1 MRLYP
6 DLVKQ
11 LPIAPYLDD
20 ICAALKSSASRSLIL
35 TAETG
40 AGKSTALPLAL
51 LNHFTGKIIMLE
63 PRRIASLSVAS
74 RVSTLLGEDVGKTAG
89 YVMRL
94 ESCVSKATRFTVM
107 TEAVLTRM
115 LQDDLLL
122 DGVSVVVLDEFHERS
137 VQADLALAFLKET
150 MTLRDDLYVVVMSAT
165 IDTASLSSYL
175 ALGGEPSPVFSVP
188 GRQFPVDVEYAGA
201 VLPSDAVMR
210 ELRKR
215 DRGSILVFLP
225 GIADIRKTAAELERE
240 SADADILLL
249 HSSIDF
255 DEQKK
260 VLSPPDDLSC
270 RRVILSSSIA
280 ETSLSVPCV
289 SVVIDS
295 GLARINRMN
304 VAAGMEMLV
313 TETESVF
320 SAEQRKGR
328 AGRMQRGRCVR
339 LWHENDVHVAE
350 TAPEILRTDLTEL
363 VLECAERGVYR
374 RDALSWLTS
383 PSEAGWRSAQ
393 KLLITL
399 GCLSAGD
406 EAHIEKFVR
415 ITSLGKAAL
424 TLGLHPRLACVALS
438 ALSDGDAGKS
448 AEKKNGKPGKL
459 GSLSS
464 YTEAALHCVLAY
476 SPYAD
481 APPVLQKRF
490 CADVIKR
497 LAKCASRF
505 SDLCESSGAKGS
517 TDAGAERGFP
527 ASGCKAVSARSVTV
541 RDFSASCGI
550 SSAVLLLAGFPD
562 RIARLEGD
570 GTYRFPSGRVA
581 SLPKKERDAF
591 RVFPKWIVAP
601 VVDAGEREGRI
612 YRWEALPTEEAES
625 WLSAKSEIYTETEFA
640 DETHSLRKIEYT
652 RFGRIVLSE
661 RRVAAQDEDFAP
673 AVCRAVEK
681 NGIAWLPL
689 GEKTKAFLSR
699 ARFYEMHASAAPVA
713 ADLVAAHRR
722 AGGGAAADAR
732 AEAGGGTEVNVDGA
746 HTIAKSSEENLIKTV
761 REWLPPFL
769 TGTALGEST
778 VYDALYYYLDGTK
791 VDKNAPQTIS
801 LSNGKSCALV
811 YDAAADGTVRPTIEI
826 IVQKIFGCF
835 ETPRVMG
842 VPVLFKLLSP
852 ARRPLQIT
860 DDLAG
865 FWSGAWPQICKEMKG
880 RYPKHNWDYRA
891 VEGE

>member
-1 MRLYP
+1 MYVYP
-6 DLVKQ
+6 DLINQ
-11 LPIAPYLDD
+11 LPITPYLDD
-20 ICAALKSSASRSLIL
+20 ICVSLKSSRSHSLIL

-51 LNHFTGKIIMLE
+51 LNHFSGKIIMLE
-63 PRRIASLSVAS
+63 PRRIAALSVAS
-74 RVSTLLGEDVGKTAG
+74 RVSTLLGEEIGKTAG

-94 ESCVSKATRFTVM
+94 ESRVSEATRFTVM

-150 MTLRDDLYVVVMSAT
+150 MSLRGDLYVVVMSAT

-175 ALGGEPSPVFSVP
+175 AAGGEAVPVFTVP

-201 VLPSDAVMR
+201 LLPSDAVMR

-240 SADADILLL
+240 SADADILIL

-260 VLSPPDDLSC
+260 VLFPPDDFSR

-280 ETSLSVPCV
+280 ETALSVPGV

-313 TETESVF
+313 TETESLF

-339 LWHENDVHVAE
+339 LWRENDVRVAE
-350 TAPEILRTDLTEL
+350 TTPEILRTDLTEL

-374 RDALSWLTS
+374 RDALSWLTP
-383 PSEAGWRSAQ
+383 PSAGGWKSAQ
-393 KLLITL
+393 KLLIML
-399 GCLSAGD
+399 GCLTAED
-406 EAHIEKFVR
+406 KTEAENSVR

-438 ALSDGDAGKS
+438 ALGFGNVGENPDKKS
-448 AEKKNGKPGKL
+448 GISKKERGGL
-459 GSLSS
+459 ASCV
-464 YTEAALHCVLAY
+464 EAALQCVLAY

-481 APPVLQKRF
+481 SPAALQNRF
-490 CADVIKR
+490 FSDLVKR
-497 LAKCASRF
+497 LAKCAYRF
-505 SDLCESSGAKGS
+505 PDLCGNSGS
-517 TDAGAERGFP
+517 TDG
-527 ASGCKAVSARSVTV
+527 KAA
-541 RDFSASCGI
+541 
-550 SSAVLLLAGFPD
+550 SAVLLLAGFPD
-562 RIARLEGD
+562 RIAHLEGD

-591 RVFPKWIVAP
+591 RVFPEWIVAP
-601 VVDAGEREGRI
+601 VVDAGEKEGRI
-612 YRWEALPTEEAES
+612 YRWEALSAEKAEA
-625 WLSAKSEIYTETEFA
+625 WLSVRSETYTETEFA
-640 DETHSLRKIEYT
+640 EGTYSLRKTEYT
-652 RFGRIVLSE
+652 CFGKIVLEE
-661 RRVAAQDEDFAP
+661 RRVAVQDEDFAY

-681 NGIAWLPL
+681 NGIARLPF
-689 GEKTKAFLSR
+689 GEKTKAFLAR
-699 ARFYEMHASAAPVA
+699 ARFYETHTRAFRTVEGGDAASA
-713 ADLVAAHRR
+713 D
-722 AGGGAAADAR
+722 
-732 AEAGGGTEVNVDGA
+732 GT

-761 REWLPPFL
+761 CEWLPPFL
-769 TGTALGEST
+769 TGTTLRENA
-778 VYDALYYYLDGTK
+778 VYDALYYYLDGAK
-791 VDKNAPQTIS
+791 VDKNVPQTIV
-801 LSNGKSCALV
+801 LANGKSCTLL
-811 YDAAADGTVRPTIEI
+811 YDTAAEGIVRPTIEI

-865 FWSGAWPQICKEMKG
+865 FWSGAWPEICKEMKG

-891 VEGE
+891 VERE

>member
-1 MRLYP
+1 MHDYP

-20 ICAALKSSASRSLIL
+20 ICVSLKSSGSHSLIL

-51 LNHFTGKIIMLE
+51 LNHFSGKIIMLE

-74 RVSTLLGEDVGKTAG
+74 RVSTLLGEEIGKTAG

-94 ESCVSKATRFTVM
+94 ESRVSEVTRFTVM

-137 VQADLALAFLKET
+137 VQADLALAFLTET
-150 MTLRDDLYVVVMSAT
+150 MSLRGDLYVVVMSAT

-175 ALGGEPSPVFSVP
+175 AAGGEAAPVFAVP

-201 VLPSDAVMR
+201 LLPSDAVMR

-240 SADADILLL
+240 SVDADILLL

-260 VLSPPDDLSC
+260 VLSPPNDFSR

-280 ETSLSVPCV
+280 ETSLSVPGV

-328 AGRMQRGRCVR
+328 AGRMRSGRCVR
-339 LWHENDVHVAE
+339 LWCENDVRVAE
-350 TAPEILRTDLTEL
+350 TTPEILRTDLTEL

-374 RDALSWLTS
+374 RDALSWLTP
-383 PSEAGWRSAQ
+383 PSAAAWKSAQ
-393 KLLITL
+393 KLLIAL
-399 GCLSAGD
+399 GCLSAED
-406 EAHIEKFVR
+406 EVHGENSVR

-438 ALSDGDAGKS
+438 ALSFGNVGESADKKS
-448 AEKKNGKPGKL
+448 GISKKECGGLAPCV
-459 GSLSS
+459 
-464 YTEAALHCVLAY
+464 EAALQCVLAY

-481 APPVLQKRF
+481 SPSALQKRF
-490 CADVIKR
+490 FSDLVKR
-497 LAKCASRF
+497 LAKCAYRF
-505 SDLCESSGAKGS
+505 PDLCGNSGSENSS
-517 TDAGAERGFP
+517 D
-527 ASGCKAVSARSVTV
+527 VT
-541 RDFSASCGI
+541 A
-550 SSAVLLLAGFPD
+550 AVLLLAGFPD
-562 RIARLEGD
+562 RIAHLEGD

-581 SLPKKERDAF
+581 SLPKKDRDAF
-591 RVFPKWIVAP
+591 RVFPEWIVAP
-601 VVDAGEREGRI
+601 VVDAGEKEGRI
-612 YRWEALPTEEAES
+612 YRWEALSAEEAEA
-625 WLSAKSEIYTETEFA
+625 WLSVRSETYTETEFA
-640 DETHSLRKIEYT
+640 EGTHSLRKTEYT
-652 RFGRIVLSE
+652 YFGKIVLAE
-661 RRVAAQDEDFAP
+661 RRVAVQDGDFAY

-681 NGIAWLPL
+681 NGITRLPF
-689 GEKTKAFLSR
+689 GEKTKAFLAR
-699 ARFYEMHASAAPVA
+699 VRFYETHTRAFRTVDDGSAVS
-713 ADLVAAHRR
+713 AD
-722 AGGGAAADAR
+722 
-732 AEAGGGTEVNVDGA
+732 GTY
-746 HTIAKSSEENLIKTV
+746 TIAKSSEENLIKTV

-769 TGTALGEST
+769 TGTTLRENA
-778 VYDALYYYLDGTK
+778 VYDALYYYLDGAK
-791 VDKNAPQTIS
+791 VDKNVPQTIV
-801 LSNGKSCALV
+801 LANGKSCTLL
-811 YDAAADGTVRPTIEI
+811 YDTAAEGIIRPTIEI

-865 FWSGAWPQICKEMKG
+865 FWSGAWPEICKEMKG

-891 VEGE
+891 AERE

>member
-1 MRLYP
+1 MYVYP
-6 DLVKQ
+6 DLINQ
-11 LPIAPYLDD
+11 LPITPHLDD
-20 ICAALKSSASRSLIL
+20 ICVSLKSSRSHSLIL

-51 LNHFTGKIIMLE
+51 LNHFSGKIIMLE
-63 PRRIASLSVAS
+63 PRRIAALSVAS
-74 RVSTLLGEDVGKTAG
+74 RVSTLLGEEVGETAG

-94 ESCVSKATRFTVM
+94 ESRVSEATRFTVM

-150 MTLRDDLYVVVMSAT
+150 LPLRDDLYVVVMSAT

-175 ALGGEPSPVFSVP
+175 AAGDEAAPVFTVP

-201 VLPSDAVMR
+201 LLPSDAVMR

-215 DRGSILVFLP
+215 DGGSILVFLP

-240 SADADILLL
+240 TADADILLL

-260 VLSPPDDLSC
+260 VLSPPDGFSR

-280 ETSLSVPCV
+280 ETSLSVPGV

-339 LWHENDVHVAE
+339 LWRENDVRVAE
-350 TAPEILRTDLTEL
+350 TTPEIARTDLTEL

-374 RDALSWLTS
+374 RDALSWLTP
-383 PSEAGWRSAQ
+383 PSAAAWKSAQ
-393 KLLITL
+393 KLLIAL
-399 GCLSAGD
+399 GCLSAED
-406 EAHIEKFVR
+406 EVHGENSVR

-438 ALSDGDAGKS
+438 ALSFGNVGESADKKS
-448 AEKKNGKPGKL
+448 GISKKERGGLMPCA
-459 GSLSS
+459 
-464 YTEAALHCVLAY
+464 EAALQCVLAY

-481 APPVLQKRF
+481 SPAALQKRF
-490 CADVIKR
+490 
-497 LAKCASRF
+497 F
-505 SDLCESSGAKGS
+505 SDLVKRLTKCAYRFPDLCGNSGSEDSS
-517 TDAGAERGFP
+517 D
-527 ASGCKAVSARSVTV
+527 VT
-541 RDFSASCGI
+541 A
-550 SSAVLLLAGFPD
+550 AVLLLAGFPD
-562 RIARLEGD
+562 RIAHLEED

-581 SLPKKERDAF
+581 SLPKKDRDAF
-591 RVFPKWIVAP
+591 RVFPEWIVAP
-601 VVDAGEREGRI
+601 VVDAGEKEGRI
-612 YRWEALPTEEAES
+612 YRWEALSAEEAEA
-625 WLSAKSEIYTETEFA
+625 WLSVRSERYTETEFA
-640 DETHSLRKIEYT
+640 EGTYSLRKTEYT
-652 RFGRIVLSE
+652 CFGKIVLAE
-661 RRVAAQDEDFAP
+661 RRVAVQDGDFAY

-681 NGIAWLPL
+681 NGIARLPF
-689 GEKTKAFLSR
+689 GEKTKAFLAR
-699 ARFYEMHASAAPVA
+699 ARFYETHTRAFRTVEGGSAASA
-713 ADLVAAHRR
+713 D
-722 AGGGAAADAR
+722 
-732 AEAGGGTEVNVDGA
+732 GTY
-746 HTIAKSSEENLIKTV
+746 TIAKSSEENLIKTV

-769 TGTALGEST
+769 TGTTLRENA
-778 VYDALYYYLDGTK
+778 VYDALYYYLGGAK
-791 VDKNAPQTIS
+791 VDKNAPQTIV
-801 LSNGKSCALV
+801 LANGKSCTLL
-811 YDAAADGTVRPTIEI
+811 YDTAAEGIIRPTIEI

-865 FWSGAWPQICKEMKG
+865 FWSGAWPEICKEMKG

-891 VEGE
+891 VERE

>member
-1 MRLYP
+1 MFLYP

-20 ICAALKSSASRSLIL
+20 ICVSLKSSPSHSLIL

-51 LNHFTGKIIMLE
+51 LNHFSGKIIMLE
-63 PRRIASLSVAS
+63 PRRIATLSVAS
-74 RVSTLLGEDVGKTAG
+74 RVSTLLGEEVGKTAG

-94 ESCVSKATRFTVM
+94 ESRVSKAARFTVM

-122 DGVSVVVLDEFHERS
+122 DGVSVVILDEFHERS

-150 MTLRDDLYVVVMSAT
+150 MQLRDDLYVVVMSAT

-175 ALGGEPSPVFSVP
+175 AAGGETSPVFAVP
-188 GRQFPVDVEYAGA
+188 GRQFPVDVEYAGV

-210 ELRKR
+210 ELRRR

-240 SADADILLL
+240 SADADILIL

-260 VLSPPDDLSC
+260 VLSPPDDFSR

-280 ETSLSVPCV
+280 ETSLSVPGV

-304 VAAGMEMLV
+304 ASAGMEMLV
-313 TETESVF
+313 TEIESVF

-328 AGRMQRGRCVR
+328 AGRMRRGRCVR
-339 LWHENDVHVAE
+339 LWRENEVRAAE
-350 TAPEILRTDLTEL
+350 TAPEIARTDLTEL

-374 RDALSWLTS
+374 RDALSWLTP
-383 PSEAGWRSAQ
+383 PSAGAWKSAQ

-399 GCLSAGD
+399 GCLREENRADAENS
-406 EAHIEKFVR
+406 VR

-438 ALSDGDAGKS
+438 ALRVENACEST
-448 AEKKNGKPGKL
+448 EKENGLSKKERG
-459 GSLSS
+459 GLSS
-464 YTEAALHCVLAY
+464 CAESALQCVLAY

-481 APPVLQKRF
+481 SPSALQKRF
-490 CADVIKR
+490 SSDLIKR

-505 SDLCESSGAKGS
+505 PDLCGNSGA
-517 TDAGAERGFP
+517 
-527 ASGCKAVSARSVTV
+527 TV
-541 RDFSASCGI
+541 DCVRAA
-550 SSAVLLLAGFPD
+550 AVLLLAGFPD

-591 RVFPKWIVAP
+591 RVFPEWIVAP
-601 VVDAGEREGRI
+601 VVDAGEKEGRI
-612 YRWEALPTEEAES
+612 YRWEALSAEEAEA
-625 WLSAKSEIYTETEFA
+625 WLSGRSETYTETEFT
-640 DETHSLRKIEYT
+640 EGTHSLRKTEYT
-652 RFGRIVLSE
+652 CFGKIVLSE
-661 RRVAAQDEDFAP
+661 RRVAAQDEDFAC

-681 NGIAWLPL
+681 NGIARLPL
-689 GEKTKAFLSR
+689 GERAKAFLER
-699 ARFYEMHASAAPVA
+699 ARFYEAHTRACSTADGGDAAS
-713 ADLVAAHRR
+713 
-722 AGGGAAADAR
+722 
-732 AEAGGGTEVNVDGA
+732 VDGI
-746 HTIAKSSEENLIKTV
+746 HTITKASEENLIKTV

-769 TGTALGEST
+769 TGTTLRENA
-778 VYDALYYYLDGTK
+778 VYDALYYYLDGAK
-791 VDKNAPQTIS
+791 VDKNVPQTIA
-801 LSNGKSCALV
+801 LPNGKSCTLLYV
-811 YDAAADGTVRPTIEI
+811 AAADGTVRPTIEI
-826 IVQKIFGCF
+826 IVQRIFGCF

-860 DDLAG
+860 DDIAG
-865 FWSGAWPQICKEMKG
+865 FWSGAWPEICKEMKG

-891 VEGE
+891 AERE

>member
-1 MRLYP
+1 MYVYP
-6 DLVKQ
+6 GLINQ
-11 LPIAPYLDD
+11 LPIAPHLDD
-20 ICAALKSSASRSLIL
+20 ICVALKSSSSHSLIL

-51 LNHFTGKIIMLE
+51 LNHFAGKIIMLE

-74 RVSTLLGEDVGKTAG
+74 RVSALLGEEVGKTAG

-94 ESCVSKATRFTVM
+94 ESRVSDATRFTVM

-115 LQDDLLL
+115 LQDDLFL

-137 VQADLALAFLKET
+137 VQADLALTFLKET
-150 MTLRDDLYVVVMSAT
+150 LSLREDLYVVVMSAT

-175 ALGGEPSPVFSVP
+175 AAGGEGAPVFAVP
-188 GRQFPVDVEYAGA
+188 GRQFPVDVEYAPA

-210 ELRKR
+210 ELRTQ

-240 SADADILLL
+240 AADADILIL

-260 VLSPPDDLSC
+260 VLSPPDDFSR
-270 RRVILSSSIA
+270 RRVILSSAIA
-280 ETSLSVPCV
+280 ETSLSVPGV

-295 GLARINRMN
+295 GLAKINRMN

-313 TETESVF
+313 TEIESVF

-339 LWHENDVHVAE
+339 LWCENDVRAAE
-350 TAPEILRTDLTEL
+350 TAPEIARTDLTEL
-363 VLECAERGVYR
+363 VLECAERGVYT
-374 RDALSWLTS
+374 RDALSWLTP
-383 PSEAGWRSAQ
+383 PSAGGWKSAQ
-393 KLLITL
+393 KLLIML
-399 GCLSAGD
+399 GCLSEEVKAD
-406 EAHIEKFVR
+406 AENSVR

-438 ALSDGDAGKS
+438 ALRFGNAGEC
-448 AEKKNGKPGKL
+448 AEKKSGISKKDRVGLEPCV
-459 GSLSS
+459 
-464 YTEAALHCVLAY
+464 EAALECVLAY

-481 APPVLQKRF
+481 SPSALQKRF
-490 CADVIKR
+490 FSDLVKR
-497 LAKCASRF
+497 LAKCASLF
-505 SDLCESSGAKGS
+505 PELCGNSGS
-517 TDAGAERGFP
+517 TEG
-527 ASGCKAVSARSVTV
+527 KAA
-541 RDFSASCGI
+541 
-550 SSAVLLLAGFPD
+550 SAVLLLAGFPD

-591 RVFPKWIVAP
+591 RVFPEWIVAP
-601 VVDAGEREGRI
+601 VVDAGEKEGRI
-612 YRWEALPTEEAES
+612 YRWEALSAEKAEA
-625 WLSAKSEIYTETEFA
+625 WLSVRSETYTETEFA
-640 DETHSLRKIEYT
+640 EGTHSLRKTEYT
-652 RFGRIVLSE
+652 CFGKIVLAE
-661 RRVAAQDEDFAP
+661 RRVAAQDEDFAY

-681 NGIAWLPL
+681 NGIARLPL
-689 GEKTKAFLSR
+689 GEKTKAFLAR
-699 ARFYEMHASAAPVA
+699 ARFYEAHTRAFRTGEGGDAAS
-713 ADLVAAHRR
+713 
-722 AGGGAAADAR
+722 
-732 AEAGGGTEVNVDGA
+732 VDGT

-769 TGTALGEST
+769 TGTTLRENS
-778 VYDALYYYLDGTK
+778 VYDALYYYLDGAK
-791 VDKNAPQTIS
+791 IDKNVPQTIV
-801 LSNGKSCALV
+801 LANGKSCTLL
-811 YDAAADGTVRPTIEI
+811 YDTAAEGIVRPTIEI
-826 IVQKIFGCF
+826 IVQRIFGCF

-865 FWSGAWPQICKEMKG
+865 FWSGAWPEICKEMKG

-891 VEGE
+891 AERE

>member
-1 MRLYP
+1 MRDYP

-11 LPIAPYLDD
+11 LPITPYLDD
-20 ICAALKSSASRSLIL
+20 ICVSLKSSPSHSLIL

-51 LNHFTGKIIMLE
+51 LNHFSGKIIMLE
-63 PRRIASLSVAS
+63 PRRIAALSVAS
-74 RVSTLLGEDVGKTAG
+74 RVSTLLGEEVGKTAG

-94 ESCVSKATRFTVM
+94 ESRVSEAARFTVM

-122 DGVSVVVLDEFHERS
+122 DGISVVVFDEFHERS

-165 IDTASLSSYL
+165 IDTASLLSYL
-175 ALGGEPSPVFSVP
+175 AAGGEASPVFAVP
-188 GRQFPVDVEYAGA
+188 GRQFPVDVEYAGV

-210 ELRKR
+210 ELRRR

-240 SADADILLL
+240 AADADILIL

-260 VLSPPDDLSC
+260 VLSPPDDFSR

-280 ETSLSVPCV
+280 ETSLSVPGV

-304 VAAGMEMLV
+304 ASAGMEMLV

-339 LWHENDVHVAE
+339 LWRENEVRAAE
-350 TAPEILRTDLTEL
+350 TAPEIVRTDLTEL
-363 VLECAERGVYR
+363 VLECAERGVYT
-374 RDALSWLTS
+374 RDALSWLTP
-383 PSEAGWRSAQ
+383 PSAGAWKSAQ

-399 GCLSAGD
+399 GCLSEETKSDA
-406 EAHIEKFVR
+406 ENSVR
-415 ITSLGKAAL
+415 ITSRGKAAL

-438 ALSDGDAGKS
+438 ALRVENACESTEKENGLSKKERDG
-448 AEKKNGKPGKL
+448 
-459 GSLSS
+459 LSS
-464 YTEAALHCVLAY
+464 CAEAALQCVLAY

-481 APPVLQKRF
+481 SPPALQKRF
-490 CADVIKR
+490 SSDLIKR

-505 SDLCESSGAKGS
+505 PDLCGNSGA
-517 TDAGAERGFP
+517 TAD
-527 ASGCKAVSARSVTV
+527 CV
-541 RDFSASCGI
+541 RVA
-550 SSAVLLLAGFPD
+550 AVLLLAGFPD

-591 RVFPKWIVAP
+591 RVFPEWIVAP
-601 VVDAGEREGRI
+601 VVDAGEKEGRI
-612 YRWEALPTEEAES
+612 YRWEALSAEEAEA
-625 WLSAKSEIYTETEFA
+625 WLSGRSETYTETEFT
-640 DETHSLRKIEYT
+640 EGTHSLRKTEYT
-652 RFGRIVLSE
+652 CFGKIVLSE
-661 RRVAAQDEDFAP
+661 RRVAAQDEDFAC

-681 NGIAWLPL
+681 NGIARLPL
-689 GEKTKAFLSR
+689 GERAKAFLER
-699 ARFYEMHASAAPVA
+699 ARFYEAHTRACSTADGGDAAS
-713 ADLVAAHRR
+713 
-722 AGGGAAADAR
+722 
-732 AEAGGGTEVNVDGA
+732 VDGI
-746 HTIAKSSEENLIKTV
+746 HTITKASEENLIKTV

-769 TGTALGEST
+769 TGTTLRENA
-778 VYDALYYYLDGTK
+778 VYDALYYYLDGAK
-791 VDKNAPQTIS
+791 VDKNVPQTIA
-801 LSNGKSCALV
+801 LPNGKSCTLLYV
-811 YDAAADGTVRPTIEI
+811 AAADGTVRPTIEI
-826 IVQKIFGCF
+826 IVQRIFGCF
-835 ETPRVMG
+835 ETPCVMG

-865 FWSGAWPQICKEMKG
+865 FWSGAWPEICKEMKG
-880 RYPKHNWDYRA
+880 RYPKHNWDYR
-891 VEGE
+891 VLERE

>member
-1 MRLYP
+1 MRDYP

-20 ICAALKSSASRSLIL
+20 ICVSLKSSPSHSLIL

-51 LNHFTGKIIMLE
+51 LNHFSGKIIMLE
-63 PRRIASLSVAS
+63 PRRIAALSVAS
-74 RVSTLLGEDVGKTAG
+74 RVSTLLGEEVGKTAG

-94 ESCVSKATRFTVM
+94 ESRVSEAARFTVM

-150 MTLRDDLYVVVMSAT
+150 MQLRDDLYVVVMSAT

-175 ALGGEPSPVFSVP
+175 AAGDEAAPVFSVS
-188 GRQFPVDVEYAGA
+188 GRQFPVDVEYAGV

-210 ELRKR
+210 ELRRR

-225 GIADIRKTAAELERE
+225 CIADIRKTAAELERE
-240 SADADILLL
+240 SADADILIL

-260 VLSPPDDLSC
+260 VLSPPDDFSR

-280 ETSLSVPCV
+280 ETSLSVPGV

-304 VAAGMEMLV
+304 ASAGMEMLV
-313 TETESVF
+313 TEIESVF

-339 LWHENDVHVAE
+339 LWRENEVRAAE
-350 TAPEILRTDLTEL
+350 TAPEIARTDLTEL

-374 RDALSWLTS
+374 RDALSWLTP
-383 PSEAGWRSAQ
+383 PSAGAWKSAQ

-399 GCLSAGD
+399 GCLREENRADAENS
-406 EAHIEKFVR
+406 VR
-415 ITSLGKAAL
+415 ITSRGKAAL

-438 ALSDGDAGKS
+438 ALRVENAGES
-448 AEKKNGKPGKL
+448 TEKENGLSKKERG
-459 GSLSS
+459 GLSS
-464 YTEAALHCVLAY
+464 CAESALQCVLAY

-481 APPVLQKRF
+481 SPSALQKRF
-490 CADVIKR
+490 SSDLIKR

-505 SDLCESSGAKGS
+505 PDLCGNSGATVDCVRAAAECSRSLSGRKVPLAN
-517 TDAGAERGFP
+517 AGREYGFRI
-527 ASGCKAVSARSVTV
+527 SDGKAA
-541 RDFSASCGI
+541 
-550 SSAVLLLAGFPD
+550 SAVLLLAGFPD

-591 RVFPKWIVAP
+591 RVFPEWIVAP
-601 VVDAGEREGRI
+601 VVDAGEKEGRI
-612 YRWEALPTEEAES
+612 YRWEALSAEEAEA
-625 WLSAKSEIYTETEFA
+625 WLSGRSETYTETEFT
-640 DETHSLRKIEYT
+640 EGTHSLRKTEYT
-652 RFGRIVLSE
+652 CFRKIVLSE
-661 RRVAAQDEDFAP
+661 RRVAAQDEDFAC

-681 NGIAWLPL
+681 NGIVRLPL
-689 GEKTKAFLSR
+689 GERAKAFLER
-699 ARFYEMHASAAPVA
+699 ARFYEAHTRAFRTAEGGDAASA
-713 ADLVAAHRR
+713 
-722 AGGGAAADAR
+722 
-732 AEAGGGTEVNVDGA
+732 GGT
-746 HTIAKSSEENLIKTV
+746 HTIEKSSEDNLIKTV

-769 TGTALGEST
+769 TGTVLRENA
-778 VYDALYYYLDGTK
+778 VYDALYYYLDGAK
-791 VDKNAPQTIS
+791 VDKNVPQTIA
-801 LSNGKSCALV
+801 LPNGKSCTLLYV
-811 YDAAADGTVRPTIEI
+811 AAADGTVRPTIEI
-826 IVQKIFGCF
+826 IVQRIFGCF
-835 ETPRVMG
+835 ETPCVMG

-865 FWSGAWPQICKEMKG
+865 FWSGAWPEICKEMKG
-880 RYPKHNWDYRA
+880 RYPKHNWDYR
-891 VEGE
+891 VLERK

>member
-1 MRLYP
+1 MRAYP
-6 DLVKQ
+6 DLIKQ

-20 ICAALKSSASRSLIL
+20 ICIALKSSGSRSLIL

-51 LNHFTGKIIMLE
+51 LNHFTGNIIMLE

-74 RVSTLLGEDVGKTAG
+74 RVSTLLGEDVGGTAG

-94 ESCVSKATRFTVM
+94 ESRVSKATRFTVM

-175 ALGGEPSPVFSVP
+175 ALGGEASPVFSVP

-210 ELRKR
+210 ELRSR

-240 SADADILLL
+240 SADGDILLL

-260 VLSPPDDLSC
+260 VLAPPDDFSR

-280 ETSLSVPCV
+280 ETSLSVPGV

-328 AGRMQRGRCVR
+328 AGRMRRGRCVR
-339 LWHENDVHVAE
+339 LWHENDVRVAE
-350 TAPEILRTDLTEL
+350 TAPEILRTDLAEL

-374 RDALSWLTS
+374 RDALSWLTP
-383 PSEAGWRSAQ
+383 PSEAGWKSAQ
-393 KLLITL
+393 KLLIDL

-406 EAHIEKFVR
+406 EAHAENSVR

-438 ALSDGDAGKS
+438 ALSDGDAGKI
-448 AEKKNGKPGKL
+448 AERKTESPGKAVGGL
-459 GSLSS
+459 SLRAE
-464 YTEAALHCVLAY
+464 TALQCVLAY

-481 APPVLQKRF
+481 ASPVLQKRF
-490 CADVIKR
+490 CADLIRR

-505 SDLCESSGAKGS
+505 PDLGGNSNSEDSVDVTA
-517 TDAGAERGFP
+517 AGIGRGFR
-527 ASGCKAVSARSVTV
+527 ASGGMPFARSATV
-541 RDFSASCGI
+541 RDFSASGGI

-581 SLPKKERDAF
+581 SLPKKDRDVT
-591 RVFPKWIVAP
+591 RVFSEWIVAP
-601 VVDAGEREGRI
+601 VVDAGEKEGRI
-612 YRWEALPTEEAES
+612 YRWEALSTEEAEL
-625 WLSAKSEIYTETEFA
+625 WLSAKSETYTETEFA
-640 DETHSLRKIEYT
+640 DGTYSLRKVEYV
-652 RFGRIVLSE
+652 RFGKIVLSE
-661 RRVAAQDEDFAP
+661 RRVAARDEDFAL
-673 AVCRAVEK
+673 AACRAVEK
-681 NGIAWLPL
+681 NGIARLPL
-689 GEKTKAFLSR
+689 GEKTKAFLAR
-699 ARFYEMHASAAPVA
+699 ARFYEMYAPAAPAVP
-713 ADLVAAHRR
+713 DLAAAHRTGE
-722 AGGGAAADAR
+722 GGSA
-732 AEAGGGTEVNVDGA
+732 AGGGTEVNVDGS

-769 TGTALGEST
+769 TGTALRESA
-778 VYDALYYYLDGTK
+778 VYDALYYYLDGAN
-791 VDKNAPQTIS
+791 VDKNAPRSIV
-801 LSNGKSCALV
+801 LANGKSCALL
-811 YDAAADGTVRPTIEI
+811 YEAAADGTVRPTIEI

-865 FWSGAWPQICKEMKG
+865 FWSGAWPEICKEMKG
-880 RYPKHNWDYRA
+880 RYPKHNWDYR
-891 VEGE
+891 VLERE

>member
-1 MRLYP
+1 MHDYP

-20 ICAALKSSASRSLIL
+20 ICVSLKSSGSHSLIL

-51 LNHFTGKIIMLE
+51 LNHFSGKIIMLE

-74 RVSTLLGEDVGKTAG
+74 RVSTLLGEEIGKTAG

-94 ESCVSKATRFTVM
+94 ESRVSEVTRFTVM

-150 MTLRDDLYVVVMSAT
+150 MSLRGDLYVVVMSAT

-175 ALGGEPSPVFSVP
+175 AAGGEAVPVFAVP

-201 VLPSDAVMR
+201 LLPSDAVMR

-240 SADADILLL
+240 SVDADILLL

-260 VLSPPDDLSC
+260 VLSPPNDFSR

-280 ETSLSVPCV
+280 ETSLSVPGV

-328 AGRMQRGRCVR
+328 AGRMRSGRCVR
-339 LWHENDVHVAE
+339 LWCENDVRVAE
-350 TAPEILRTDLTEL
+350 TTSEILRTDLTEL

-374 RDALSWLTS
+374 RDALSWLTP
-383 PSEAGWRSAQ
+383 PSAAAWKSAQ
-393 KLLITL
+393 KLLIAL
-399 GCLSAGD
+399 GCLTAEDKTDAENS
-406 EAHIEKFVR
+406 VR

-438 ALSDGDAGKS
+438 VLSFGNVGESADKKS
-448 AEKKNGKPGKL
+448 GISKKERGGLAPCV
-459 GSLSS
+459 
-464 YTEAALHCVLAY
+464 EAALQCVLAY

-481 APPVLQKRF
+481 SPAALQKRF
-490 CADVIKR
+490 FSDLVKR
-497 LAKCASRF
+497 LAKCAYRF
-505 SDLCESSGAKGS
+505 PDLCGNSGSEDSS
-517 TDAGAERGFP
+517 D
-527 ASGCKAVSARSVTV
+527 VT
-541 RDFSASCGI
+541 A
-550 SSAVLLLAGFPD
+550 AVLLLAGFPD
-562 RIARLEGD
+562 RIAHLEGD

-581 SLPKKERDAF
+581 SLPKKDRDAF
-591 RVFPKWIVAP
+591 RVFSEWIVAP
-601 VVDAGEREGRI
+601 VVDAGEKEGRI
-612 YRWEALPTEEAES
+612 YRWEALSAEEAEA
-625 WLSAKSEIYTETEFA
+625 WLSVRSETYTETEFA
-640 DETHSLRKIEYT
+640 EGTHSLRKTEYT
-652 RFGRIVLSE
+652 CFGKIVLAE
-661 RRVAAQDEDFAP
+661 RRVAVQDGDFAY

-681 NGIAWLPL
+681 NGITRLPF
-689 GEKTKAFLSR
+689 GEKTKAFLAR
-699 ARFYEMHASAAPVA
+699 VRFYEAHTRAFRTVDDGSPVS
-713 ADLVAAHRR
+713 VV
-722 AGGGAAADAR
+722 
-732 AEAGGGTEVNVDGA
+732 GTY
-746 HTIAKSSEENLIKTV
+746 TIAKSSEENLIKTV

-769 TGTALGEST
+769 TGTTLRENA
-778 VYDALYYYLDGTK
+778 VYDALYYYLDGAK
-791 VDKNAPQTIS
+791 VDKNVPQTIV
-801 LSNGKSCALV
+801 LANGKSCTLL
-811 YDAAADGTVRPTIEI
+811 YDTAAEGIIRPTIEI

-865 FWSGAWPQICKEMKG
+865 FWSGAWPEICKEMKG

-891 VEGE
+891 AERE

>member
-1 MRLYP
+1 MHDYP

-20 ICAALKSSASRSLIL
+20 ICVSLKSSGSHSLIL

-51 LNHFTGKIIMLE
+51 LNHFSGKIIMLE
-63 PRRIASLSVAS
+63 PRRIAALSVAS
-74 RVSTLLGEDVGKTAG
+74 RVSTLLGEEIGKTAG

-94 ESCVSKATRFTVM
+94 ESRVSEATRFTVM

-150 MTLRDDLYVVVMSAT
+150 LSLREDLYVVVMSAT

-175 ALGGEPSPVFSVP
+175 AAGGEAVPVFTVP

-201 VLPSDAVMR
+201 LLPSDAVMR

-240 SADADILLL
+240 SVDADILLL

-260 VLSPPDDLSC
+260 VLSPPDGFSR

-280 ETSLSVPCV
+280 ETSLSVPGV

-339 LWHENDVHVAE
+339 LWRETDVRVAE
-350 TAPEILRTDLTEL
+350 TTPEIARTDLTEL

-374 RDALSWLTS
+374 CDALSWLTP
-383 PSEAGWRSAQ
+383 PSAAAWKSAQ
-393 KLLITL
+393 KLLIAL
-399 GCLSAGD
+399 GCLTAENKTD
-406 EAHIEKFVR
+406 VENIVR

-438 ALSDGDAGKS
+438 ALSFGNVGESADKKS
-448 AEKKNGKPGKL
+448 GISKKERGGLMPCA
-459 GSLSS
+459 
-464 YTEAALHCVLAY
+464 EAALQCVLAY

-481 APPVLQKRF
+481 SPAALQKRF
-490 CADVIKR
+490 
-497 LAKCASRF
+497 F
-505 SDLCESSGAKGS
+505 SDLVKRLTKCAYRFPDLCGNSGS
-517 TDAGAERGFP
+517 TDG
-527 ASGCKAVSARSVTV
+527 KAA
-541 RDFSASCGI
+541 
-550 SSAVLLLAGFPD
+550 SAVLLLAGFPD
-562 RIARLEGD
+562 RIAHLEGD

-591 RVFPKWIVAP
+591 RVFPEWIVAP
-601 VVDAGEREGRI
+601 VVDAGEKEGRI
-612 YRWEALPTEEAES
+612 YRWEALSAEKAEA
-625 WLSAKSEIYTETEFA
+625 WLSVRSETYTETEFA
-640 DETHSLRKIEYT
+640 EGTHSLRKTEYT
-652 RFGRIVLSE
+652 CFGKIVLEE
-661 RRVAAQDEDFAP
+661 RRVAVQDEDFAY

-681 NGIAWLPL
+681 NGIARLPF
-689 GEKTKAFLSR
+689 GEKTKAFLAR
-699 ARFYEMHASAAPVA
+699 ARFYETHTRAFRTVEGGDAASA
-713 ADLVAAHRR
+713 D
-722 AGGGAAADAR
+722 
-732 AEAGGGTEVNVDGA
+732 GT

-761 REWLPPFL
+761 CEWLPPFL
-769 TGTALGEST
+769 TGTTLRENA
-778 VYDALYYYLDGTK
+778 VYDALYYYLDGAK
-791 VDKNAPQTIS
+791 VDKNVPQTIV
-801 LSNGKSCALV
+801 LANGKSCTLL
-811 YDAAADGTVRPTIEI
+811 YDTAAEGIIRPTIEI

-865 FWSGAWPQICKEMKG
+865 FWSGAWPEICKEMKG

-891 VEGE
+891 VERE

>member
-1 MRLYP
+1 VYVYP
-6 DLVKQ
+6 DLINQ
-11 LPIAPYLDD
+11 LPITPHLDD
-20 ICAALKSSASRSLIL
+20 ICVSLKSSRSHSLIL

-51 LNHFTGKIIMLE
+51 LNHFSGKIIMLE
-63 PRRIASLSVAS
+63 PRRIAALSVAS
-74 RVSTLLGEDVGKTAG
+74 RVSTLLGEEVGETAG

-94 ESCVSKATRFTVM
+94 ESRVSEATRFTVM

-150 MTLRDDLYVVVMSAT
+150 LPLRDDLYVVVMSAT

-175 ALGGEPSPVFSVP
+175 AAGDEAAPVFTVP

-201 VLPSDAVMR
+201 LLPSDAVMR

-215 DRGSILVFLP
+215 DGGSILVFLP

-240 SADADILLL
+240 TADADILLL

-260 VLSPPDDLSC
+260 VLSPPDGFSR

-280 ETSLSVPCV
+280 ETSLSVPGV

-339 LWHENDVHVAE
+339 LWRENDVRVAE
-350 TAPEILRTDLTEL
+350 TTPEIARTDLTEL

-374 RDALSWLTS
+374 RDALSWLTP
-383 PSEAGWRSAQ
+383 PSAAAWKSAQ
-393 KLLITL
+393 KLLIAL
-399 GCLSAGD
+399 GCLSAED
-406 EAHIEKFVR
+406 EVHGENSVR

-438 ALSDGDAGKS
+438 ALSFGNACESADKKS
-448 AEKKNGKPGKL
+448 GISKKERGGLMPCA
-459 GSLSS
+459 
-464 YTEAALHCVLAY
+464 EAALQCVLAY

-481 APPVLQKRF
+481 SPAALQKRF
-490 CADVIKR
+490 
-497 LAKCASRF
+497 F
-505 SDLCESSGAKGS
+505 SDLVKRLTKCAYRFPDLCGNSGSEDSS
-517 TDAGAERGFP
+517 D
-527 ASGCKAVSARSVTV
+527 VT
-541 RDFSASCGI
+541 A
-550 SSAVLLLAGFPD
+550 AVLLLAGFPD
-562 RIARLEGD
+562 RIAHLEGD

-591 RVFPKWIVAP
+591 RVFPEWIVAP
-601 VVDAGEREGRI
+601 VMDAGEKEGRI
-612 YRWEALPTEEAES
+612 YRWEALSAEEAEA
-625 WLSAKSEIYTETEFA
+625 WLSVRSERYTETEFA
-640 DETHSLRKIEYT
+640 EGTYSLRKTEYT
-652 RFGRIVLSE
+652 CFGKIVLAE
-661 RRVAAQDEDFAP
+661 RRVAVQDEDFAY

-681 NGIAWLPL
+681 NGIARLPF
-689 GEKTKAFLSR
+689 GEKTKAFLAR
-699 ARFYEMHASAAPVA
+699 ARFYETHTRAFRTVDDGSAVS
-713 ADLVAAHRR
+713 VV
-722 AGGGAAADAR
+722 
-732 AEAGGGTEVNVDGA
+732 GTY
-746 HTIAKSSEENLIKTV
+746 TIAKSSEENLIKTV

-769 TGTALGEST
+769 TGTTLRENA
-778 VYDALYYYLDGTK
+778 VYDALYYYLGGAK
-791 VDKNAPQTIS
+791 VDKNVPQTIV
-801 LSNGKSCALV
+801 LANGKSCTLL
-811 YDAAADGTVRPTIEI
+811 YDTAAEGIIRPTIEI

-865 FWSGAWPQICKEMKG
+865 FWSGAWPEICKEMKG

-891 VEGE
+891 VERE

>member
-1 MRLYP
+1 MYVYP
-6 DLVKQ
+6 DLVNR

-20 ICAALKSSASRSLIL
+20 ICVSLKSSASHSLVL

-51 LNHFTGKIIMLE
+51 LNHFAGKIIMLE

-74 RVSTLLGEDVGKTAG
+74 RVSTLLGEEVGKSAG

-94 ESCVSKATRFTVM
+94 ESHVSKATRFTVM

-150 MTLRDDLYVVVMSAT
+150 MSLRDDLYVIVMSAT
-165 IDTASLSSYL
+165 IDTAALSSYL
-175 ALGGEPSPVFSVP
+175 SLGGEASAVFAVP

-201 VLPSDAVMR
+201 VVPSDAVMR
-210 ELRKR
+210 ELRTR
-215 DRGSILVFLP
+215 ERGSILVFLP

-255 DEQKK
+255 EEQKK
-260 VLSPPDDLSC
+260 VLSPPENFSR

-280 ETSLSVPCV
+280 ETSLSVPGV

-339 LWHENDVHVAE
+339 LWRENDVRVAE
-350 TAPEILRTDLTEL
+350 TAPEIARTDLTEL

-383 PSEAGWRSAQ
+383 PSASGWKSAQ
-393 KLLITL
+393 KLLIML
-399 GCLSAGD
+399 GCLSLGD
-406 EAHIEKFVR
+406 EADAESSVR

-438 ALSDGDAGKS
+438 ALRGGKVGER
-448 AEKKNGKPGKL
+448 ATQKNVLPKKERE
-459 GSLSS
+459 SS
-464 YTEAALHCVLAY
+464 VSCAEAALQCVLAY
-476 SPYAD
+476 SSYAD
-481 APPVLQKRF
+481 SPECIQKRF
-490 CADVIKR
+490 CADLIKR
-497 LAKCASRF
+497 LVKCASRF
-505 SDLCESSGAKGS
+505 PELYGNSDSIAACAPAAECSRPVSERTPPFANAETVLDFRTRA
-517 TDAGAERGFP
+517 AG
-527 ASGCKAVSARSVTV
+527 V
-541 RDFSASCGI
+541 

-570 GTYRFPSGRVA
+570 GTYRFPSGRIA

-591 RVFPKWIVAP
+591 RVFPEWIVAP
-601 VVDAGEREGRI
+601 VVDAGEKEGRI
-612 YRWEALPTEEAES
+612 YRWEALSWEEAEA
-625 WLSAKSEIYTETEFA
+625 WLSLRSETYTETEFA
-640 DETHSLRKIEYT
+640 ERTHSLRKIEYT
-652 RFGRIVLSE
+652 CFGKIVLSKKY
-661 RRVAAQDEDFAP
+661 VAAQNADFVS
-673 AVCRAVEK
+673 AVCTAIEK
-681 NGIAWLPL
+681 NGIAWLSL
-689 GEKTKAFLSR
+689 GERAKAFLAR
-699 ARFYEMHASAAPVA
+699 VRFYEAHTASIRT
-713 ADLVAAHRR
+713 AD
-722 AGGGAAADAR
+722 
-732 AEAGGGTEVNVDGA
+732 GGTERSVDETR
-746 HTIAKSSEENLIKTV
+746 TIVKSSEENLIKTV

-769 TGTALGEST
+769 TGTVLRENA
-778 VYDALYYYLDGTK
+778 VYDALYYYLDGAK
-791 VDKNAPQTIS
+791 VDKNAPQTIA
-801 LSNGKSCALV
+801 LANGKSCTLL
-811 YDAAADGTVRPTIEI
+811 YEAAADGVIRPTIEI
-826 IVQKIFGCF
+826 IVQRIFGCF

-865 FWSGAWPQICKEMKG
+865 FWKGTWPEICKEMKG

-891 VEGE
+891 VEKE

>member
-1 MRLYP
+1 MFLYP

-20 ICAALKSSASRSLIL
+20 ICVSLKSSPSHSLIL

-51 LNHFTGKIIMLE
+51 LNHFSGKIIMLE
-63 PRRIASLSVAS
+63 PRRIAALSVAS
-74 RVSTLLGEDVGKTAG
+74 RVSTLLGEEVGKTAG

-94 ESCVSKATRFTVM
+94 ESRVSEAARFTVM

-122 DGVSVVVLDEFHERS
+122 DGISVVVLDEFHERS

-188 GRQFPVDVEYAGA
+188 GRQFPIDVEYAGA

-240 SADADILLL
+240 NADADILLL

-260 VLSPPDDLSC
+260 VLSPPDDFSR

-280 ETSLSVPCV
+280 ETSLSVPGV

-304 VAAGMEMLV
+304 ASAGMEMLV

-339 LWHENDVHVAE
+339 LWRENEVRAAE
-350 TAPEILRTDLTEL
+350 TAPEIARTDLTEL

-374 RDALSWLTS
+374 RDALSWLTP
-383 PSEAGWRSAQ
+383 PSAGAWKSAQ

-399 GCLSAGD
+399 GCLREENRAD
-406 EAHIEKFVR
+406 EGNSVC
-415 ITSLGKAAL
+415 ITSRGKAAL

-438 ALSDGDAGKS
+438 ALRVENAGES
-448 AEKKNGKPGKL
+448 TEKENGLSKKECG
-459 GSLSS
+459 GLSS
-464 YTEAALHCVLAY
+464 CAEAALQCVLAY

-481 APPVLQKRF
+481 SPSALQKRF
-490 CADVIKR
+490 SSDLVKR
-497 LAKCASRF
+497 LANAGREYGF
-505 SDLCESSGAKGS
+505 RISDGQA
-517 TDAGAERGFP
+517 A
-527 ASGCKAVSARSVTV
+527 
-541 RDFSASCGI
+541 
-550 SSAVLLLAGFPD
+550 SAVLLLAGFPD

-591 RVFPKWIVAP
+591 RVFPEWIVAP
-601 VVDAGEREGRI
+601 VVDAGEKEGRI
-612 YRWEALPTEEAES
+612 YRWEALPTEEAEA
-625 WLSAKSEIYTETEFA
+625 WLSVRSETHTETEFT
-640 DETHSLRKIEYT
+640 EGTHSLRKTEYT
-652 RFGRIVLSE
+652 CFGKIVLAE
-661 RRVAAQDEDFAP
+661 RRVAAQDEDFAC
-673 AVCRAVEK
+673 AVYRAVEK
-681 NGIAWLPL
+681 NGIVRLPL
-689 GEKTKAFLSR
+689 GERAKAFLER
-699 ARFYEMHASAAPVA
+699 ARFYEAHTRTFRTAEGGDAASA
-713 ADLVAAHRR
+713 
-722 AGGGAAADAR
+722 
-732 AEAGGGTEVNVDGA
+732 DGM

-769 TGTALGEST
+769 TGTTLRENA
-778 VYDALYYYLDGTK
+778 VYDALYYYLDGAK
-791 VDKNAPQTIS
+791 VDKNVPQTIV
-801 LSNGKSCALV
+801 LANGKSCTLL
-811 YDAAADGTVRPTIEI
+811 YDTAAEGIIRPTIEI

-865 FWSGAWPQICKEMKG
+865 FWSGAWPEICKEMKG
-880 RYPKHNWDYRA
+880 RYPKHNWDYR
-891 VEGE
+891 VLERE

>member
-1 MRLYP
+1 MYP

-20 ICAALKSSASRSLIL
+20 ICVSLKSSPSHSLIL

-51 LNHFTGKIIMLE
+51 LNHFSGKIVMLE
-63 PRRIASLSVAS
+63 PRRIAALSVAS
-74 RVSTLLGEDVGKTAG
+74 RVSTLLGEEVGKTAG

-94 ESCVSKATRFTVM
+94 ESRVSKAARFTVM

-150 MTLRDDLYVVVMSAT
+150 MPLRDDLYVVVMSAT

-175 ALGGEPSPVFSVP
+175 AAGGETSPVFAVP
-188 GRQFPVDVEYAGA
+188 GRQFPVDVEYAGV

-210 ELRKR
+210 ELRRR

-240 SADADILLL
+240 SADADILIL

-260 VLSPPDDLSC
+260 VLSPPDDFSR

-280 ETSLSVPCV
+280 ETSLSVPGV

-304 VAAGMEMLV
+304 ASAGMEMLV
-313 TETESVF
+313 TEIESVF

-328 AGRMQRGRCVR
+328 AGRMRRGRCVR
-339 LWHENDVHVAE
+339 LWRENEVRAAE
-350 TAPEILRTDLTEL
+350 TAPEIARTDLTEL

-374 RDALSWLTS
+374 RDALSWLTP
-383 PSEAGWRSAQ
+383 PSAGAWKSAQ

-399 GCLSAGD
+399 GCLREENRADAENS
-406 EAHIEKFVR
+406 VR
-415 ITSLGKAAL
+415 ITSRGKAAL

-438 ALSDGDAGKS
+438 ALRVENAGES
-448 AEKKNGKPGKL
+448 TEKENGLSKKERG
-459 GSLSS
+459 GLSS
-464 YTEAALHCVLAY
+464 CAESALQCVLAY

-481 APPVLQKRF
+481 SPSALQKRF
-490 CADVIKR
+490 SSDLIKR

-505 SDLCESSGAKGS
+505 PDLCGNSGA
-517 TDAGAERGFP
+517 
-527 ASGCKAVSARSVTV
+527 TV
-541 RDFSASCGI
+541 DCVRAA
-550 SSAVLLLAGFPD
+550 AVLLLAGFPD

-591 RVFPKWIVAP
+591 RVFPEWIVAP
-601 VVDAGEREGRI
+601 VVDAGEKEGRI
-612 YRWEALPTEEAES
+612 YRWEALSAEEAEA
-625 WLSAKSEIYTETEFA
+625 WLSGRSETYTETEFT
-640 DETHSLRKIEYT
+640 EGTHSLRKTEYT
-652 RFGRIVLSE
+652 CFGKIVLSE
-661 RRVAAQDEDFAP
+661 RRIAAQDEDFAC

-681 NGIAWLPL
+681 NGIVRLPL
-689 GEKTKAFLSR
+689 GERAKAFLER
-699 ARFYEMHASAAPVA
+699 ARFYEAHTRAFRTAEGGDAASA
-713 ADLVAAHRR
+713 
-722 AGGGAAADAR
+722 
-732 AEAGGGTEVNVDGA
+732 DGM

-769 TGTALGEST
+769 TGTVLRENA
-778 VYDALYYYLDGTK
+778 VYDALYYYLDGAK
-791 VDKNAPQTIS
+791 VDKNVPRTIA
-801 LSNGKSCALV
+801 LPNGKSCTLLYV
-811 YDAAADGTVRPTIEI
+811 AAADGTVRPTIEI
-826 IVQKIFGCF
+826 IVQRIFGCF
-835 ETPRVMG
+835 ETPCVMG

-865 FWSGAWPQICKEMKG
+865 FWSGAWPEICKEMKG

-891 VEGE
+891 AERE

>member
-1 MRLYP
+1 MYVYP
-6 DLVKQ
+6 DLINQ
-11 LPIAPYLDD
+11 LPITPHLDD
-20 ICAALKSSASRSLIL
+20 ICVSLKSSRSHSLIL

-51 LNHFTGKIIMLE
+51 LNHFSGKIIMLE
-63 PRRIASLSVAS
+63 PRRIAALSVAS
-74 RVSTLLGEDVGKTAG
+74 RVSTLLGEEIGKTAG

-94 ESCVSKATRFTVM
+94 ESRVSEVTRFTVM

-115 LQDDLLL
+115 LQGDLLL

-150 MTLRDDLYVVVMSAT
+150 MSLRGDLYVVVMSAT

-175 ALGGEPSPVFSVP
+175 AAGDEAVPVFTVP

-201 VLPSDAVMR
+201 LLPSDAVMR

-215 DRGSILVFLP
+215 DGGSILVFLP

-240 SADADILLL
+240 SVDADILLL

-260 VLSPPDDLSC
+260 VLSPPNDFSR

-280 ETSLSVPCV
+280 ETSLSVPGV

-339 LWHENDVHVAE
+339 LWRENDVRVAE
-350 TAPEILRTDLTEL
+350 TTPEIARTDLTEL

-374 RDALSWLTS
+374 RDALSWLTP
-383 PSEAGWRSAQ
+383 PSAAAWKSAQ
-393 KLLITL
+393 KLLIAL
-399 GCLSAGD
+399 GCLTAED
-406 EAHIEKFVR
+406 EVHGENSVR
-415 ITSLGKAAL
+415 IASLGKAAL

-438 ALSDGDAGKS
+438 ALSFGNVGESADKKS
-448 AEKKNGKPGKL
+448 GISKKECGGLAPCV
-459 GSLSS
+459 
-464 YTEAALHCVLAY
+464 EAALQCVLAY

-481 APPVLQKRF
+481 SPAALQKRF
-490 CADVIKR
+490 FSDLVKR
-497 LAKCASRF
+497 LAKCAYRF
-505 SDLCESSGAKGS
+505 PDLCGNSGSENSS
-517 TDAGAERGFP
+517 D
-527 ASGCKAVSARSVTV
+527 VT
-541 RDFSASCGI
+541 A
-550 SSAVLLLAGFPD
+550 AVLLLAGFPD
-562 RIARLEGD
+562 RIAHLEGD

-591 RVFPKWIVAP
+591 RVFPEWIVAP
-601 VVDAGEREGRI
+601 VVDAGEKEGRI
-612 YRWEALPTEEAES
+612 YRWEALSAEEAEA
-625 WLSAKSEIYTETEFA
+625 WLSVRSERYTETEFA
-640 DETHSLRKIEYT
+640 EGTYSLRKTEYT
-652 RFGRIVLSE
+652 CFGKIVLAE
-661 RRVAAQDEDFAP
+661 RRVAVQDGDFAY

-681 NGIAWLPL
+681 NGIARLPF
-689 GEKTKAFLSR
+689 GEKTKAFLAR
-699 ARFYEMHASAAPVA
+699 ARFYETHTRAFRTVDDGSAVS
-713 ADLVAAHRR
+713 VV
-722 AGGGAAADAR
+722 
-732 AEAGGGTEVNVDGA
+732 GTY
-746 HTIAKSSEENLIKTV
+746 TIAKSSEENLIKTV

-769 TGTALGEST
+769 TGTTLRENA
-778 VYDALYYYLDGTK
+778 VYDALYYYLDGAK
-791 VDKNAPQTIS
+791 VDKNVPQTIV
-801 LSNGKSCALV
+801 LANGKSCTLL
-811 YDAAADGTVRPTIEI
+811 YDTAAEGIIRPTIEI

-865 FWSGAWPQICKEMKG
+865 FWSGAWPEICKEMKG

-891 VEGE
+891 AEKD

>member
-1 MRLYP
+1 MYVYP
-6 DLVKQ
+6 DLINQ
-11 LPIAPYLDD
+11 LPIAPHLDD
-20 ICAALKSSASRSLIL
+20 ICVALKSSESHSLIL

-51 LNHFTGKIIMLE
+51 LNHFAGKIIMLE

-74 RVSTLLGEDVGKTAG
+74 RVSALLGEEVGKTAG

-94 ESCVSKATRFTVM
+94 ESRVSDATRFTVM

-150 MTLRDDLYVVVMSAT
+150 LSLRDDLFVVVMSAT

-175 ALGGEPSPVFSVP
+175 AAGGEAGPVFAVP
-188 GRQFPVDVEYAGA
+188 GRQFPVDVEYSAA
-201 VLPSDAVMR
+201 LLPSDAVMR
-210 ELRKR
+210 ELQSR

-240 SADADILLL
+240 AVDADILIL

-260 VLSPPDDLSC
+260 VLSPPDDFSR

-280 ETSLSVPCV
+280 ETSLSVPGV

-295 GLARINRMN
+295 GLAKINRMN

-339 LWHENDVHVAE
+339 LWRENDVRVAE
-350 TAPEILRTDLTEL
+350 TAPEIARTDLTEV

-374 RDALSWLTS
+374 RDALSWLT
-383 PSEAGWRSAQ
+383 PPNAAAWKSAQ
-393 KLLITL
+393 KLLIAL
-399 GCLSAGD
+399 GCLTAENKTDAENS
-406 EAHIEKFVR
+406 VR

-438 ALSDGDAGKS
+438 ALSFGNVGESADKKS
-448 AEKKNGKPGKL
+448 GISKKECGGL
-459 GSLSS
+459 
-464 YTEAALHCVLAY
+464 AACVEVALQCVLAY

-481 APPVLQKRF
+481 SPPALQKRF
-490 CADVIKR
+490 FSDLVKR
-497 LAKCASRF
+497 LAKCAYRF
-505 SDLCESSGAKGS
+505 PDLCGNSGSSADG
-517 TDAGAERGFP
+517 
-527 ASGCKAVSARSVTV
+527 KAVSFRSVTV
-541 RDFSASCGI
+541 GDFRGSRGI
-550 SSAVLLLAGFPD
+550 SFPVLLLAGFPD

-581 SLPKKERDAF
+581 SLPKKERDAC
-591 RVFPKWIVAP
+591 RVFSEWIVAP
-601 VVDAGEREGRI
+601 VVDAGEKEGRI
-612 YRWEALPTEEAES
+612 YRWEALSAEEAEA
-625 WLSAKSEIYTETEFA
+625 WLSVRSERYTETEFT
-640 DETHSLRKIEYT
+640 EGTYSLRKTEYT
-652 RFGRIVLSE
+652 CFGKIVLAE
-661 RRVAAQDEDFAP
+661 RRVAVEDEDFAY

-681 NGIAWLPL
+681 NGIARLPF
-689 GEKTKAFLSR
+689 GEKTKAFLAR
-699 ARFYEMHASAAPVA
+699 VRFYEAHTRTFRTVDGASAASP
-713 ADLVAAHRR
+713 D
-722 AGGGAAADAR
+722 
-732 AEAGGGTEVNVDGA
+732 GTY
-746 HTIAKSSEENLIKTV
+746 TIAKSSEENLIKTV

-769 TGTALGEST
+769 TGTTLRENT
-778 VYDALYYYLDGTK
+778 VYDALYYYLDGAK
-791 VDKNAPQTIS
+791 VDKNVPQTIV
-801 LSNGKSCALV
+801 LANGKSCTLL
-811 YDAAADGTVRPTIEI
+811 YDTAAEGIVRPTVEI
-826 IVQKIFGCF
+826 IVQRIFGCF
-835 ETPRVMG
+835 ETPRIMG

-860 DDLAG
+860 DDIAG
-865 FWSGAWPQICKEMKG
+865 FWNGAWPEICKEMKG

-891 VEGE
+891 VERE

>member
-1 MRLYP
+1 MYVYP
-6 DLVKQ
+6 DLINQ
-11 LPIAPYLDD
+11 LPITPHLDD
-20 ICAALKSSASRSLIL
+20 ICVSLKSSRSHSLIL

-51 LNHFTGKIIMLE
+51 LNHFSGKIIMLE
-63 PRRIASLSVAS
+63 PRRIAALSVAS
-74 RVSTLLGEDVGKTAG
+74 RVSTLLGEEIGETAG

-94 ESCVSKATRFTVM
+94 ESRVSEATRFTVM

-137 VQADLALAFLKET
+137 VQADLALAFLEET
-150 MTLRDDLYVVVMSAT
+150 MSLRGDLYVVVMSAT

-175 ALGGEPSPVFSVP
+175 AIGGEAAPVFTVP

-201 VLPSDAVMR
+201 LLPSDAVMR

-215 DRGSILVFLP
+215 DGGSILVFLP

-240 SADADILLL
+240 SVDADILLL

-260 VLSPPDDLSC
+260 VLSPPDGFSR

-280 ETSLSVPCV
+280 ETSLSVPGV

-339 LWHENDVHVAE
+339 LWRENDVRVAE
-350 TAPEILRTDLTEL
+350 TTPEIARTDLTEL

-374 RDALSWLTS
+374 RDALSWLTP
-383 PSEAGWRSAQ
+383 PSAAAWKSAQ
-393 KLLITL
+393 KLLIAL
-399 GCLSAGD
+399 GCLTAEDKTDAENS
-406 EAHIEKFVR
+406 VR

-438 ALSDGDAGKS
+438 ALSFGNVGESADKKS
-448 AEKKNGKPGKL
+448 GISKKECGGLAPCA
-459 GSLSS
+459 
-464 YTEAALHCVLAY
+464 EAALQCVLAY

-481 APPVLQKRF
+481 SPAALQKRF
-490 CADVIKR
+490 FSDLVKR
-497 LAKCASRF
+497 LAKCAYRF
-505 SDLCESSGAKGS
+505 PDLRGNSGSENSSD
-517 TDAGAERGFP
+517 
-527 ASGCKAVSARSVTV
+527 VT
-541 RDFSASCGI
+541 A
-550 SSAVLLLAGFPD
+550 AVLLLAGFPD
-562 RIARLEGD
+562 RIAHLEGD
-570 GTYRFPSGRVA
+570 GTYRFPSGRVV

-591 RVFPKWIVAP
+591 RVFPEWIVAP
-601 VVDAGEREGRI
+601 VMDAGEKEGRI
-612 YRWEALPTEEAES
+612 YRWEALSAEEAEA
-625 WLSAKSEIYTETEFA
+625 WLSVRSETYTETEFA
-640 DETHSLRKIEYT
+640 EGTYSLRKTEYT
-652 RFGRIVLSE
+652 CFGKIVLAE
-661 RRVAAQDEDFAP
+661 RRVAVQDGDFAY

-681 NGIAWLPL
+681 NGIARLPF
-689 GEKTKAFLSR
+689 GEKTKAFLAR
-699 ARFYEMHASAAPVA
+699 ARFYETHTRAFRTVDDGSAVS
-713 ADLVAAHRR
+713 VV
-722 AGGGAAADAR
+722 
-732 AEAGGGTEVNVDGA
+732 GTY
-746 HTIAKSSEENLIKTV
+746 TIAKSSEENLIKTV

-769 TGTALGEST
+769 TGTTLRENA
-778 VYDALYYYLDGTK
+778 VYDALYYYLDGAK
-791 VDKNAPQTIS
+791 VDKNVPQTIV
-801 LSNGKSCALV
+801 LANGKFCTLL
-811 YDAAADGTVRPTIEI
+811 YDTAAEGIIRPTIEI

-865 FWSGAWPQICKEMKG
+865 FWSGAWPEICKEMKG

-891 VEGE
+891 VERE

>member
-94 ESCVSKATRFTVM
+94 ESWVSKATRFTVM

-175 ALGGEPSPVFSVP
+175 ALGGETSPVFSVP

-260 VLSPPDDLSC
+260 VLSPPDDLSR

-406 EAHIEKFVR
+406 EAHIENFVR

-448 AEKKNGKPGKL
+448 AEKKNGKPGKF
-459 GSLSS
+459 GNLSS
-464 YTEAALHCVLAY
+464 YTEAALQCVLAY

-505 SDLCESSGAKGS
+505 PDLCGNSG
-517 TDAGAERGFP
+517 
-527 ASGCKAVSARSVTV
+527 SAADCV
-541 RDFSASCGI
+541 RVA
-550 SSAVLLLAGFPD
+550 AVLLLAGFPD

-591 RVFPKWIVAP
+591 RVFPEWIVAP
-601 VVDAGEREGRI
+601 VVDAGEKEGRI
-612 YRWEALPTEEAES
+612 YRWEALSAEEAEA
-625 WLSAKSEIYTETEFA
+625 WLSGRSETHTETEFT
-640 DETHSLRKIEYT
+640 EGTHSLRKTEYT
-652 RFGRIVLSE
+652 CFGRIVLSE
-661 RRVAAQDEDFAP
+661 RRVAAQDEDFVP

-713 ADLVAAHRR
+713 ADLAAAHRR

-761 REWLPPFL
+761 LEWLPPFL

-778 VYDALYYYLDGTK
+778 VYDALYYYLDGAK
-791 VDKNAPQTIS
+791 VDKNVPQTIA
-801 LSNGKSCALV
+801 LPNGKSCALV

>member
-1 MRLYP
+1 MYVYP
-6 DLVKQ
+6 DLINQ
-11 LPIAPYLDD
+11 LPITPHLDD
-20 ICAALKSSASRSLIL
+20 ICVSLKSSRSHSLIL

-51 LNHFTGKIIMLE
+51 LNHFSGKIIMLE
-63 PRRIASLSVAS
+63 PRRIAALSVAS
-74 RVSTLLGEDVGKTAG
+74 RVSTLLGEEVGETAG

-94 ESCVSKATRFTVM
+94 ESRVSEATRFTVM

-150 MTLRDDLYVVVMSAT
+150 LPLRDDLYVVVMSAT

-175 ALGGEPSPVFSVP
+175 AAGDEAAPVFTVP

-201 VLPSDAVMR
+201 LLPSDAVMR

-215 DRGSILVFLP
+215 DGGSILVFLP

-240 SADADILLL
+240 TADADILLL

-260 VLSPPDDLSC
+260 VLSPPDGFSR

-280 ETSLSVPCV
+280 ETSLSVPGV

-339 LWHENDVHVAE
+339 LWRENDVRVAE
-350 TAPEILRTDLTEL
+350 TTPEIARTDLTEL

-374 RDALSWLTS
+374 RDALSWLTP
-383 PSEAGWRSAQ
+383 PSAAAWKSAQ
-393 KLLITL
+393 KLLIAL
-399 GCLSAGD
+399 GCLSAED
-406 EAHIEKFVR
+406 EVHGENSVR

-438 ALSDGDAGKS
+438 ALSFGNACESADKKS
-448 AEKKNGKPGKL
+448 GISKKERGGLMPCA
-459 GSLSS
+459 
-464 YTEAALHCVLAY
+464 EAALQCVLAY

-481 APPVLQKRF
+481 SPAALQKRF
-490 CADVIKR
+490 
-497 LAKCASRF
+497 F
-505 SDLCESSGAKGS
+505 SDLVKRLTKCAYRFPDLCGNSGSEDSS
-517 TDAGAERGFP
+517 D
-527 ASGCKAVSARSVTV
+527 VT
-541 RDFSASCGI
+541 A
-550 SSAVLLLAGFPD
+550 AVLLLAGFPD
-562 RIARLEGD
+562 RIAHLEGD

-591 RVFPKWIVAP
+591 RVFPEWIVAP
-601 VVDAGEREGRI
+601 VMDAGEKEGRI
-612 YRWEALPTEEAES
+612 YRWEALSAEEAEA
-625 WLSAKSEIYTETEFA
+625 WLSVRSERYTETEFA
-640 DETHSLRKIEYT
+640 EGTYSLRKTEYT
-652 RFGRIVLSE
+652 CFGKIVLAE
-661 RRVAAQDEDFAP
+661 RRVAVQDEDFAY

-681 NGIAWLPL
+681 NGIARLPF
-689 GEKTKAFLSR
+689 GEKTKAFLAR
-699 ARFYEMHASAAPVA
+699 ARFYETHTRAFRTVDDGSAVS
-713 ADLVAAHRR
+713 VV
-722 AGGGAAADAR
+722 
-732 AEAGGGTEVNVDGA
+732 GTY
-746 HTIAKSSEENLIKTV
+746 TIAKSSEENLIKTV

-769 TGTALGEST
+769 TGTTLRENA
-778 VYDALYYYLDGTK
+778 VYDALYYYLGGAK
-791 VDKNAPQTIS
+791 VDKNVPQTIV
-801 LSNGKSCALV
+801 LANGKSCTLL
-811 YDAAADGTVRPTIEI
+811 YDTAAEGIIRPTIEI

-865 FWSGAWPQICKEMKG
+865 FWSGAWPEICKEMKG

-891 VEGE
+891 VERE

>member
-1 MRLYP
+1 MFLYP

-20 ICAALKSSASRSLIL
+20 ICVSLKSSPSHSLIL

-51 LNHFTGKIIMLE
+51 LNHFSGKIIMLE
-63 PRRIASLSVAS
+63 PRRIATLSVAS
-74 RVSTLLGEDVGKTAG
+74 RVSTLLGEEVGKTAG

-94 ESCVSKATRFTVM
+94 ESRVSEAARFTVM

-150 MTLRDDLYVVVMSAT
+150 MQLRDDLYVVVMSAT

-175 ALGGEPSPVFSVP
+175 AAGDEAAPVFAVP
-188 GRQFPVDVEYAGA
+188 GRQFPVDVEYAGV

-210 ELRKR
+210 ELRRR
-215 DRGSILVFLP
+215 DRGSILVFLQ

-240 SADADILLL
+240 SADADILIL

-260 VLSPPDDLSC
+260 VLSPPDDFSR

-280 ETSLSVPCV
+280 ETSLSVPGV

-304 VAAGMEMLV
+304 ASAGMEMLV

-339 LWHENDVHVAE
+339 LWRENEVRAAE
-350 TAPEILRTDLTEL
+350 TAPEIARTDLTEL

-374 RDALSWLTS
+374 RDALSWLTP
-383 PSEAGWRSAQ
+383 PSAGAWKSAQ

-399 GCLSAGD
+399 GCLSEETKSDA
-406 EAHIEKFVR
+406 ENSVC
-415 ITSLGKAAL
+415 ITSRGKAVL

-438 ALSDGDAGKS
+438 ALRVENAGES
-448 AEKKNGKPGKL
+448 TEKENGLSKKERG
-459 GSLSS
+459 GLSS
-464 YTEAALHCVLAY
+464 CAESALQCVLAY

-481 APPVLQKRF
+481 SPSALQKRF
-490 CADVIKR
+490 SSDLIKR
-497 LAKCASRF
+497 LTKCASRF
-505 SDLCESSGAKGS
+505 PDLCGNSG
-517 TDAGAERGFP
+517 
-527 ASGCKAVSARSVTV
+527 SAADCV
-541 RDFSASCGI
+541 RAA
-550 SSAVLLLAGFPD
+550 AVLLLAGFPD

-591 RVFPKWIVAP
+591 RVFPEWIVAP
-601 VVDAGEREGRI
+601 VVDAGEKEGRI
-612 YRWEALPTEEAES
+612 YRWEALSAEEAEA
-625 WLSAKSEIYTETEFA
+625 WLSGRSETHTETEFT
-640 DETHSLRKIEYT
+640 EGTHSLRKTEYT
-652 RFGRIVLSE
+652 CFGKIVLSE
-661 RRVAAQDEDFAP
+661 RRVAAQDEDFAC

-681 NGIAWLPL
+681 NGIVRLPL
-689 GEKTKAFLSR
+689 GERAKAFLER
-699 ARFYEMHASAAPVA
+699 ARFYEAHTRAFRTVEGGDAAST
-713 ADLVAAHRR
+713 
-722 AGGGAAADAR
+722 
-732 AEAGGGTEVNVDGA
+732 GGTY
-746 HTIAKSSEENLIKTV
+746 TIAKSSEENLIKTV

-769 TGTALGEST
+769 TGTVLRENA
-778 VYDALYYYLDGTK
+778 VYDALYYYLDGAK
-791 VDKNAPQTIS
+791 VDKNVPQTIA
-801 LSNGKSCALV
+801 LPNGKSCTLLYV
-811 YDAAADGTVRPTIEI
+811 AAADGTVRPTIEI
-826 IVQKIFGCF
+826 IVQRIFGCF
-835 ETPRVMG
+835 ETPCVMD

-865 FWSGAWPQICKEMKG
+865 FWSGAWPEICKEMKG
-880 RYPKHNWDYRA
+880 RYPKHNWDYR
-891 VEGE
+891 VLERE